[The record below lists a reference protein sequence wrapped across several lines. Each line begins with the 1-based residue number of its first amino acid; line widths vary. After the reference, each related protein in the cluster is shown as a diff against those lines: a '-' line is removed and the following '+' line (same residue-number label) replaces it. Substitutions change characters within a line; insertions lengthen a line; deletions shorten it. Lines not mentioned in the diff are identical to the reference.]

1 MTDARIKEV
10 RSWTCR
16 VPLSRPIVM
25 GEIRFEYREYIV
37 VEIVTEDGASGIG
50 YGMTRNG
57 PVQAIVERTLRPLLV
72 GADATMTEQHWER
85 LYYTNLPMG
94 QRGVF
99 MRALSAV
106 DIALW
111 DLKAK
116 FAGMPL
122 WKLLGGFR
130 DRVPAL
136 VAGGY
141 AGANVT
147 PGDLEREVAD
157 YVDHGYGAVKIAAG
171 ELQKDTVRLEAARSG
186 AGKARLAYDAH
197 WAWRSAVE
205 VLSVVRTW
213 DRFDLAW
220 IEDPFPSEMIDAVAR
235 LRAGCAIPLA
245 LGEDGMGRWT
255 FLEIL
260 RRGQADYLR
269 IDATAMGG
277 ISEAV
282 RVCGLASAYGI
293 QVSPHIFAEVHIH
306 LGAAFPGVLYVEMT
320 EPRYE
325 VDLMYR
331 LLTRR
336 LEQHDGQVE
345 APKGPGLGV
354 ELDRRAIEK
363 FAVKAEA

>member
-1 MTDARIKEV
+1 MTDARIKQV

-37 VEIVTEDGASGIG
+37 VEIVTQDGVSGIG

-57 PVQAIVERTLRPLLV
+57 PVQAIVERTLRPLLI
-72 GADATMTEQHWER
+72 GRDATMTEQLWER

-99 MRALSAV
+99 MRALSAI

-116 FAGMPL
+116 LAGMPL
-122 WKLLGGFR
+122 WNLLGGFR

-141 AGANVT
+141 AAANVT
-147 PGDLEREVAD
+147 PADLEREVAD
-157 YVDHGYGAVKIAAG
+157 YVAQGYRAIKIAAG
-171 ELQKDTVRLEAARSG
+171 DLEEDTARLEAARSG
-186 AGKARLAYDAH
+186 AGKSRLAYDAH
-197 WAWRSAVE
+197 WAWRSAAD
-205 VLSVVRTW
+205 VLPVVRTW
-213 DRFDLAW
+213 DRFELMW
-220 IEDPFPSEMIDAVAR
+220 IEDPFPSEMVDAVAR
-235 LRAGCAIPLA
+235 FAADCPIPLA

-255 FLEIL
+255 FHEIL
-260 RRGQADYLR
+260 RRGHADYLR

-282 RVCGLASAYGI
+282 RVCALASAYGI
-293 QVSPHIFAEVHIH
+293 QVSPHIFAEVHVH

-336 LEQHDGQVE
+336 LELRDGQVD
-345 APKGPGLGV
+345 APKQPGLGI
-354 ELDRRAIEK
+354 ELDRTAVEKYAVRAE
-363 FAVKAEA
+363 E